1 MRIDVRVLRS
11 MWRQTVWGT
20 ALAMAC
26 VAAMIVYALTSAAPD
41 YSALSFLLL
50 LLFAIPLMLGIAY
63 LIRRFIEGLAD

>member
-20 ALAMAC
+20 ALALAC
-26 VAAMIVYALTSAAPD
+26 VATMIVYVLTSGTPD
-41 YSALSFLLL
+41 YSAVRFLFL
-50 LLFAIPLMLGIAY
+50 LLFAMPLMLGIAY